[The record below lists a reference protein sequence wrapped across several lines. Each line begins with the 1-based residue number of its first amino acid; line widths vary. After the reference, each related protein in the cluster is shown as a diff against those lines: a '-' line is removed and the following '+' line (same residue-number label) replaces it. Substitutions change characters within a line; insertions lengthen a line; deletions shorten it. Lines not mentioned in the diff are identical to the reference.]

1 MSFSYRFK
9 GDRLAVV
16 VFFVAVLSG
25 CGGGDSGG
33 DVVGGGGGS
42 GSGSSSTSVSKDD
55 IIAGNAT
62 LATADPSAPFS
73 GLPAGI
79 VAVSV
84 NSPPVINFKV
94 LTTDGKPVTGLTTGE
109 ISVALA
115 KLVPGTP
122 GNFALPGSGEPD
134 EWVSYIYRL
143 KTGTAFPSG
152 AWQATTETPASLV
165 YNEAGGYYTY
175 TFSTDITTATIPDT
189 STLIWDPDATH
200 RVAIQL
206 RIRDANR
213 TTVAVANPYYDF
225 TFDTNGESVPV
236 AAADTRVVVDKSA
249 CNECHNQLV
258 MHGGSRIDP
267 QYCVMCHNPGTT
279 EAATGNIVDF
289 KVMIHKIHKGRALS
303 VPYILGGFTG
313 ELHDY
318 SEVGFPQDLRNCTKC
333 HDGSK
338 RNTDGD
344 LITPQGD
351 NWKNKPTQQACG
363 ACHDDV
369 DFNDHQTFDFVADDG
384 TPDNSACAVCHA
396 GASSIA
402 SVETVHWNQ
411 LEENAAN
418 YQFNIEDVAYDAG
431 TRQATVTYSLTNPND
446 GTAYDL
452 TADCSGACTST
463 STYYNLRL
471 YVASLALIGAPGA
484 IADYTNTVN
493 DRAVNGTD
501 DGNHHYTLTLPALPD
516 TSAEQSHGTARVVSI
531 GQVKEPLV
539 LNVVTGETD
548 PATLV
553 NVPVLNTYADF
564 TIDGTLLPRRQVVSN
579 EKCNACHGFLG
590 TASGS
595 NTLANAFHSG
605 ARNTVEAC
613 PICHNAN
620 RASTTLMTDPNG
632 DVLPVFADTSPF
644 TGRTFSQTFQF
655 KNMIHGIHGGSRRS
669 SPYTHGNPPGTVEDY
684 SVEVTY
690 PGILADCTTCHE
702 GDSYRTDG
710 SILGSSVLSTSST
723 VFDSTT
729 GAGNPNADLLS
740 LVQNADLLVDP
751 LLLPVWS
758 PKAATCAGCHDT
770 AANRDHMRDIG
781 GAAFDMNQMD
791 LVIDGRVFERCDE
804 CHGVSGAVDI
814 KSVHHIQ

>member
-9 GDRLAVV
+9 GDCLAVV
-16 VFFVAVLSG
+16 VFFVTILSG

-33 DVVGGGGGS
+33 NVVGGGGGGS
-42 GSGSSSTSVSKDD
+42 GSSSSTISKDD

-62 LATADPSAPFS
+62 LATADPSAPFT
-73 GLPAGI
+73 GLPADVI
-79 VAVSV
+79 AVSV
-84 NSPPVINFKV
+84 NSPPVVNFKV
-94 LTTDGKPVTGLTTGE
+94 LTTDGKPVTDLTTSE
-109 ISVALA
+109 VSVALA

-134 EWVSYIYRL
+134 QWVSYIYRL
-143 KTGTAFPSG
+143 RTGTAFPAG

-189 STLIWDPDATH
+189 STLIWDPSATH
-200 RVAIQL
+200 RVAVQL

-213 TTVAVANPYYDF
+213 QTVAVANPFYDF
-225 TFDTNGESVPV
+225 TFDSSGDSVPV
-236 AAADTRVVVDKSA
+236 DAADTRVVVDKSA
-249 CNECHNQLV
+249 CNECHNRLA
-258 MHGGSRIDP
+258 MHGGGRVEP
-267 QYCVMCHNPGTT
+267 QYCVMCHNPGSTDPV
-279 EAATGNIVDF
+279 TGNVVDF

-303 VPYILGGFTG
+303 APYIIGTTDFS
-313 ELHDY
+313 D
-318 SEVGFPQDLRNCTKC
+318 VGFPQDLRNCTKC

-338 RNTDGD
+338 RNMDGD

-351 NWKNKPTQQACG
+351 NWKTKPTQQACG

-369 DFNDHQTFDFVADDG
+369 DFNDHQTFDFIADDG
-384 TPDNSACAVCHA
+384 TLDNSACAVCHA

-402 SVETVHWNQ
+402 SVQTVHFNQ
-411 LEENAAN
+411 LQAHAEN
-418 YQFNIEDVAYDAG
+418 YQFNIEDVAYDSI
-431 TRQATVTYSLTNPND
+431 TRQVTVTYSLTNPND
-446 GTAYDL
+446 ATAYDL
-452 TADCSGACTST
+452 TADCTGACTSAN
-463 STYYNLRL
+463 TYYNLRL
-471 YVASLALIGAPGA
+471 YVASLALIGVSDSV
-484 IADYTNTVN
+484 ADYTNTVN

-539 LNVVTGETD
+539 LNVATGEID
-548 PATLV
+548 AGTLV
-553 NVPVLNTYADF
+553 NVPVLNTFEDF
-564 TIDGTLLPRRQVVSN
+564 TIDGTLQPRRQVVSTD
-579 EKCNACHGFLG
+579 KCNVCHAFLG
-590 TASGS
+590 TASAS
-595 NTLANAFHSG
+595 NTLANAFHGG
-605 ARNTVEAC
+605 ARNTVDAC

-620 RASTTLMTDPNG
+620 RASTTLMTDPNA
-632 DVLPVFADTSPF
+632 DVLPVFPDTSPF
-644 TGRTFSQTFQF
+644 AGRTFSQTFQF

-669 SPYTHGNPPGTVEDY
+669 SPYTHGNPPGSVEDY

-690 PGILADCTTCHE
+690 PGILSDCTTCHE
-702 GDSYRTDG
+702 GDSYRIDS

-723 VFDSTT
+723 AFDSMT
-729 GAGNPNADLLS
+729 GSGNPNADLLS
-740 LVQNADLLVDP
+740 LVTNGDSLIDP
-751 LLLPVWS
+751 LLLPVFS

-781 GAAFDMNQMD
+781 GAAFDVNQTD
-791 LVIDGRVFERCDE
+791 VVLDGRVFERCDE